1 VIRLAVRV
9 PRERAEE
16 VLAELLD
23 LAPAGVEEVE
33 LAGERVEYAV
43 YGPPGELPALPDL
56 QALAAGAE
64 VEISTREIAD
74 DWQERWKE
82 FHRPVLIDGPEGMPS
97 IRVRPP
103 WEPARAADGDRVIEL
118 VVDPGQAF
126 GTGAHASTR
135 LCLALLLDL
144 VAAGGPTTALLDV
157 GTGSGVLAIAAGRL
171 GFSRLLALDNEQES
185 VAAAAENAA
194 VNGVNLTSRR
204 MDLRSDP
211 LPWLGPTAPEDPNP
225 GETVVLANLLRPLLI
240 DLAATIERPPAALIA
255 GGLLTG
261 ELDEVAASFAD
272 GTGLRELHRRS
283 EGDWGALWLAPAGP
297 FPR

>member
-1 VIRLAVRV
+1 MIRLAVRV

-33 LAGERVEYAV
+33 LDGERVEYAV

-82 FHRPVLIDGPEGMPS
+82 FHRPVLIRAGPEGMPS

-103 WEPARAADGDRVIEL
+103 WEPAQAADGDRVIEL

-135 LCLALLLDL
+135 LCLALLLEL
-144 VAAGGPTTALLDV
+144 VAAGGATTCRCWTSARARACSRSLRA
-157 GTGSGVLAIAAGRL
+157 GSA
-171 GFSRLLALDNEQES
+171 SRGCS
-185 VAAAAENAA
+185 
-194 VNGVNLTSRR
+194 GSTTSRR
-204 MDLRSDP
+204 ASPRRLRTR
-211 LPWLGPTAPEDPNP
+211 L
-225 GETVVLANLLRPLLI
+225 
-240 DLAATIERPPAALIA
+240 
-255 GGLLTG
+255 
-261 ELDEVAASFAD
+261 
-272 GTGLRELHRRS
+272 
-283 EGDWGALWLAPAGP
+283 
-297 FPR
+297 